1 MFSPRFRFLPLLI
14 ALAAMMIVTAAP
26 AVAGSTMLTPASER
40 VSRLSVA
47 DREGVRLELEAYLL
61 ELEAS
66 TAAFYALPAPN
77 AFAVRAGIDPVG
89 DIRMA
94 RAMIPH
100 LTYREIDALRD
111 FYLSNPV
118 ALQVPEHI
126 QSLVDRSLDKP
137 SEGRFSGM
145 AVNGSTCSPGTGT
158 PLGITDFYIAEAV
171 ALALEVTM
179 EALPTDVITVV
190 GHAIAAVA
198 WGIAKGVALALDGLN
213 ATEAECMDAQ
223 EGVAQEAFRTKV
235 KNFLDNETN
244 YVSDNELDL
253 GVTTITNNDNTN
265 TQTMLT
271 KMDAN
276 TVVITTAID
285 ASATAIINNDNSNR
299 NLIITN
305 DNSNRT
311 MIINNDNTNRDLM
324 VAEMRKIGCDVI
336 RLLNTPEG
344 QRQSSLSSCS
354 GQPAFPYNFPEKS
367 MQVTGAFTSTA
378 IDRDA
383 IDQPVRRPFASTVS
397 LEIHLLEGRL
407 LPTYYLPVARGGMLE
422 EVKALVWST
431 LDAQRELGIAVS
443 QLAAAES
450 FAQAADVLLNE
461 KSFVEAYRSYAKAYQ
476 QLLPQ

>member
-47 DREGVRLELEAYLL
+47 DREGVRLEIEAYLI

-66 TAAFYALPAPN
+66 TAAFYALPAEKE
-77 AFAVRAGIDPVG
+77 FAARAGIDPVG

-118 ALQVPEHI
+118 SLQVPEHI
-126 QSLVDRSLDKP
+126 QRLVDRSLDKP
-137 SEGRFSGM
+137 VDGRFSGM
-145 AVNGSTCSPGTGT
+145 AVDGNSCSPGPGT
-158 PLGITDFYIAEAV
+158 PLGITDFYIADAV

-179 EALPTDVITVV
+179 ECLPTDVITVA
-190 GHAIAAVA
+190 GHAVAAIA
-198 WGIAKGVALALDGLN
+198 WGIAKGVAMTLEGLN
-213 ATEAECMDAQ
+213 AVEAECLGAQ
-223 EGVAQEAFRTKV
+223 EEVAQGNFRTTV
-235 KNFLDNETN
+235 TTFLNNETN

-253 GVTTITNNDNTN
+253 GVTTITNNDN
-265 TQTMLT
+265 
-271 KMDAN
+271 
-276 TVVITTAID
+276 
-285 ASATAIINNDNSNR
+285 
-299 NLIITN
+299 
-305 DNSNRT
+305 SNRT
-311 MIINNDNTNRDLM
+311 MIIDNDNTNRDLM

-378 IDRDA
+378 IDLEA
-383 IDQPVRRPFASTVS
+383 VDQPVRRPFASTVS

-431 LDAQRELGIAVS
+431 LDAQRELGIAVG
-443 QLAAAES
+443 QLATAES
-450 FAQAADVLLNE
+450 FARAADDLLSQ
-461 KSFVEAYRSYAKAYQ
+461 KSYVDAYRSYAKAYQ